1 MCATGRTDDLQ
12 AIVHIINSAKKYIY
26 IAINEYIPM
35 DLWKKKQPW
44 TVIDDQIRE
53 GETSFEHVI
62 RQNLLPFFLAV
73 TKRRVNVKFL
83 LNSRAS
89 HMDLMLK
96 HMKQLLNVNPR
107 LIEIKIYTVRFHYK
121 HLVC

>member
-1 MCATGRTDDLQ
+1 MYIGASPKTLCATGRTDDLQ

-53 GETSFEHVI
+53 GETKLVLNIFNS
-62 RQNLLPFFLAV
+62 QNLLPLF
-73 TKRRVNVKFL
+73 
-83 LNSRAS
+83 
-89 HMDLMLK
+89 
-96 HMKQLLNVNPR
+96 
-107 LIEIKIYTVRFHYK
+107 
-121 HLVC
+121 